1 MDPLLFLAS
10 LVAVLALAGV
20 AHWLGLGKVPI
31 LLGPED
37 ARQAANEAVDGFEPV
52 RVAIDRAGRAALLE
66 DRDGRLLLLKPHGNF
81 FAGRCGTPAWS
92 IRRDGERLTIDSGER
107 RFGAVSLTL
116 DDPAYW
122 VSAVERLKDGGHA

>member
-52 RVAIDRAGRAALLE
+52 RVAIDRASAGGQTRTGRAAPAAQTARQFLCRPMRHSRLE
-66 DRDGRLLLLKPHGNF
+66 H
-81 FAGRCGTPAWS
+81 PARW
-92 IRRDGERLTIDSGER
+92 
-107 RFGAVSLTL
+107 
-116 DDPAYW
+116 
-122 VSAVERLKDGGHA
+122 